1 MNKNKLKEFCAT
13 IGLKCVGIAGVGPY
27 DTLEKIIKHRLSNG
41 HATGMEE
48 SILENRIN
56 PKLIMDNAK
65 SIIVCA
71 FPYYIGEKENSN
83 LSKYCYGKDYHI
95 VAKEK
100 LQIIHDYL
108 MENIKGF
115 EGKIFVDNGPLVD
128 RHLAQISGIGYF
140 GINNNIITDEYGSYV
155 FIGYI
160 VNNYEFYPDESSP
173 KTCIKCGKC
182 VEYCPGNALLGSYE
196 MNPKRCLSYLTQK
209 KEDLTEEEVTALK
222 DNGKIFGCDI
232 CQDVCPHNKKISKT
246 NIEAFMINLIETLNY
261 DEINSLS
268 NKEFKRRYGDR
279 AFSWRGK
286 NIIKRNLE
294 IVENRKSD
302 DN

>member
-1 MNKNKLKEFCAT
+1 MNKNKLKEFCASL
-13 IGLKCVGIAGVGPY
+13 GLKCVGIASVEV
-27 DTLEKIIKHRLSNG
+27 DKNLERVVKRRLSNG
-41 HATGMEE
+41 HVTGMEE
-48 SILENRIN
+48 KVIEKRMN
-56 PKLIMDNAK
+56 PKYTMENAE

-71 FPYYIGEKENSN
+71 FPYYIGEKEDSN

-95 VAKEK
+95 VAKNS
-100 LQIIHDYL
+100 LQKICDFL
-108 MENIKGF
+108 DSNIKGF
-115 EGKIFVDNGPLVD
+115 EYKIFVDNGPLVD
-128 RHLAQISGIGYF
+128 RNLAYKAGIGYF

-160 VNNYEFYPDESSP
+160 INNYEFYPDEPLP

-182 VEYCPGNALLGSYE
+182 VEYCPGNALLGNFE

-209 KEDLTEEEVTALK
+209 KEELCDEEIKILTS
-222 DNGKIFGCDI
+222 GKSIFGCDI
-232 CQDVCPHNKKISKT
+232 CQDVCPHNKNISKT
-246 NIEAFMINLIETLNY
+246 DIVDFMDNIIYRLEYEKINDI
-261 DEINSLS
+261 S

-294 IVENRKSD
+294 LLKEKSD
-302 DN
+302 D

>member
-1 MNKNKLKEFCAT
+1 MNKNNLKEFCT
-13 IGLKCVGIAGVGPY
+13 SIGLKCVGIAGVGPY
-27 DTLEKIIKHRLSNG
+27 DTLEKIIKHRLLNG
-41 HATGMEE
+41 HVTGMEE
-48 SILENRIN
+48 SIVENRIN
-56 PKLIMDNAK
+56 PKLTMDNAK

-83 LSKYCYGKDYHI
+83 LSKYCYGKDYHM
-95 VAKEK
+95 VAKLK
-100 LQIIHDYL
+100 LQVINDYL
-108 MENIKGF
+108 LENIKGF
-115 EGKIFVDNGPLVD
+115 EGEIFVDNGPLVD
-128 RHLAQISGIGYF
+128 RHLALISGIGYF

-160 VNNYEFYPDESSP
+160 INNYEFYPDEPSP

-182 VEYCPGNALLGSYE
+182 VEYCPGNALLGNYE

-209 KEDLTEEEVTALK
+209 KEELTEEERRALK
-222 DNGKIFGCDI
+222 SNGKIFGCDI

-246 NIEAFMINLIETLNY
+246 DIEEFMVDLIEKLDY
-261 DEINSLS
+261 EEISKIS
-268 NKEFKRRYGDR
+268 NKEFKRIYGDR

-294 IVENRKSD
+294 IVENEKSGG
-302 DN
+302 